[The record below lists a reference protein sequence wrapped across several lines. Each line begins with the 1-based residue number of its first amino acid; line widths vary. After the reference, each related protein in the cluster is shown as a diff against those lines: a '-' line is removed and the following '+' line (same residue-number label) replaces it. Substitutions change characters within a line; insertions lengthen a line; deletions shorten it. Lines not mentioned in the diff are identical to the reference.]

1 MLLSVSVM
9 HELSHYELYSALQL
23 YACAQ
28 SKWKFT
34 FQVCWTDKWC
44 CHIGIFFMVCIVRK
58 LGVQPCQLFVPSPSL
73 MYLESH
79 PTIPQMW
86 YNHLMIELFKICC
99 FFKNIIAKV
108 FWFLILFGAL
118 LTYTS
123 ITAHCTV
130 WLHLHL
136 LKKNLPT
143 FLLLRSWFRACYGK
157 RLVKAA
163 TTTIRTTKL
172 III

>member
-34 FQVCWTDKWC
+34 FQVCWTDKWW

-86 YNHLMIELFKICC
+86 YNHLMIELFKICF
-99 FFKNIIAKV
+99 FFKYHSKS
-108 FWFLILFGAL
+108 FLILDFIWCIVDIHFHYCPL
-118 LTYTS
+118 YCVVTS
-123 ITAHCTV
+123 TFA
-130 WLHLHL
+130 
-136 LKKNLPT
+136 KKNLPT